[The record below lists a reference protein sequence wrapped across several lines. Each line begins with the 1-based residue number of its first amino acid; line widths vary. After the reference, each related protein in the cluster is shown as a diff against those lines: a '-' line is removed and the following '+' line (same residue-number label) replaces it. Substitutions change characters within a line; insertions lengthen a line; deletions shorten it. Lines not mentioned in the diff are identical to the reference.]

1 MTTATSATN
10 DDEPGEFIPG
20 SVTDTCGICFRRF
33 DLQRP
38 ADQYKTVHNENA
50 DAWYLICD
58 DCGET
63 PADGPAGFDMAY
75 IAARLPWVADDN
87 YLPEF

>member
-1 MTTATSATN
+1 MTTATS
-10 DDEPGEFIPG
+10 DDESGEFIPG

-38 ADQYKTVHNENA
+38 ADQHKTVHNENA

-58 DCGET
+58 GCGEA

-87 YLPEF
+87 YLAEF